1 MSDPSFDVVSEIDK
15 PELQNAVTQ
24 AIAEIKNR
32 FDFKG
37 SKSEIKL
44 EEENLVLTSDN
55 EAKLE
60 SVIDVLINK
69 MAKRGIGLKSFDFK
83 SKLESATGNTVR
95 MKVKIRNG
103 LEKEQT
109 KEITKIVKDSKLKVI
124 PTIMGNCV
132 RIQGKKKDD
141 LQEIMR
147 LLKSADLPFDV
158 QFQNF
163 KG

>member
-1 MSDPSFDVVSEIDK
+1 MSDPSFDVVSEIDR

-44 EEENLVLTSDN
+44 EEENLTLISDN

-69 MAKRGIGLKSFDFK
+69 MAKRGLGLKSFDFK
-83 SKLESATGNTVR
+83 SKLEPATGNTVR

-132 RIQGKKKDD
+132 RIQGKKKDE

>member
-1 MSDPSFDVVSEIDK
+1 MSDPSFDVVSEIDR

-24 AIAEIKNR
+24 AISEIKTR

-44 EEENLVLTSDN
+44 EEEAMVLTSDN

-69 MAKRGIGLKSFDFK
+69 MAKRGLGLKSFDFK
-83 SKLESATGNTVR
+83 SKIEPATGNTVR

-147 LLKSADLPFDV
+147 LLKAADLPFDV

-163 KG
+163 K

>member
-44 EEENLVLTSDN
+44 EEENLILISDN

-69 MAKRGIGLKSFDFK
+69 MAKRGLGLKSFDFK
-83 SKLESATGNTVR
+83 SKLEPATGNTVR

>member
-1 MSDPSFDVVSEIDK
+1 MSDPSFDVVSEVDK

-44 EEENLVLTSDN
+44 EEENLTLISDN

-69 MAKRGIGLKSFDFK
+69 MAKRGLGLKSFDFK
-83 SKLESATGNTVR
+83 SKLEPATGNTVR

-141 LQEIMR
+141 LQEIMK
-147 LLKSADLPFDV
+147 LLKSADLSFDV